1 LHWEILQLV
10 ARERVE
16 SLRREADRHRLV
28 REASIRS
35 PQHPAR
41 APGRTARALRRR
53 GLTGGGAVWLG
64 RVTRRY
70 AARGWRT
77 DLPRVVL
84 LLQAGNAFS
93 WFGYGLILPFEIVY
107 LHQFRGF
114 STATAG
120 LVLAAILG
128 AGTLVTL
135 PSGALLDRF
144 RAKPILIAANLA
156 SALGYAGLAFV
167 DRPWQAFA
175 WAVIGGAGVGVT
187 RTANQTLLIT
197 LIAPEQ
203 RVASFA
209 LGRAAQNLGL
219 GLGAVVAGFVVSSAY
234 DLRSFQALYL
244 FDAVTYLALAL
255 VVLAAVPD
263 RRAATVDRGM
273 GGGGF
278 RAVARDR
285 RFLIVI
291 AVNFALIVVGYALF
305 ANILAPFVKAHT
317 RVGPGGIG
325 ILFLFNTFFVAIA
338 QVPATHL
345 FKRMH
350 RARIFATASGLF
362 AIALLGVLPATLI
375 HSELAAAAL
384 LCGVAT
390 VIGIG
395 ECVHSLVLSPLVADL
410 APPHLLGRYI
420 SVFSLMV
427 TGGFAIGPAI
437 GGAVLAY
444 SPNAVWWGGAL
455 VAGVIGAGALLAG
468 DRIPD
473 KPLAATESTA
483 PPSAPIPD
491 AA

>member
-1 LHWEILQLV
+1 M
-10 ARERVE
+10 
-16 SLRREADRHRLV
+16 RL
-28 REASIRS
+28 S
-35 PQHPAR
+35 
-41 APGRTARALRRR
+41 
-53 GLTGGGAVWLG
+53 LG
-64 RVTRRY
+64 R
-70 AARGWRT
+70 AWRT

-84 LLQAGNAFS
+84 FMQAGNAFS
-93 WFGYGLILPFEIVY
+93 WFGYGLILPFEIIY

-120 LVLAAILG
+120 FVLGATLG

-144 RAKPILIAANLA
+144 RAKPILMAAVLA

-167 DRPWQAFA
+167 DRPWQALA
-175 WAVIGGAGVGVT
+175 CAVIGGAGVGVT

-197 LIAPEQ
+197 LITPDQ

-219 GLGAVVAGFVVSSAY
+219 GLGAAVAGFVLSSAQ

-244 FDAVTYLALAL
+244 FDAITYVALAL
-255 VVLAAVPD
+255 VVLAVVPN
-263 RRAATVDRGM
+263 RRAEAANPGTAR
-273 GGGGF
+273 GGF

-285 RFLIVI
+285 PFLIVI
-291 AVNFALIVVGYALF
+291 GVNLILIIVGYALF
-305 ANILAPFVKAHT
+305 ANILPPFLRAHT
-317 RVGPGGIG
+317 PVGPGAIG
-325 ILFLFNTFFVAIA
+325 ILFVFNTFFVAIA
-338 QVPATHL
+338 QLPATRL

-350 RARIFATASGLF
+350 RARIFAAASGLF

-375 HSELAAAAL
+375 HSELGATAL

-390 VIGIG
+390 LIAIG
-395 ECVHSLVLSPLVADL
+395 ECVHSVVLGPLVADV

-420 SVFSLMV
+420 SVLSLMV

-455 VAGVIGAGALLAG
+455 VAGAIGGGFLLAG
-468 DRIPD
+468 DRIPN
-473 KPLAATESTA
+473 KPLAATESKA
-483 PPSAPIPD
+483 PPDDPMPE

>member
-1 LHWEILQLV
+1 MRQ
-10 ARERVE
+10 
-16 SLRREADRHRLV
+16 SL
-28 REASIRS
+28 
-35 PQHPAR
+35 AR
-41 APGRTARALRRR
+41 A
-53 GLTGGGAVWLG
+53 
-64 RVTRRY
+64 
-70 AARGWRT
+70 WRT

-84 LLQAGNAFS
+84 FLQAGNAFS
-93 WFGYGLILPFEIVY
+93 WFGYGLILPFEIIY

-120 LVLAAILG
+120 LVLGAILG

-156 SALGYAGLAFV
+156 SALGFAGLAFV

-175 WAVIGGAGVGVT
+175 WAVIGGAGVGVS

-197 LIAPEQ
+197 LITPEQ

-219 GLGAVVAGFVVSSAY
+219 GLGAAVAGFVVSSAQ
-234 DLRSFQALYL
+234 DLRSFQELYL
-244 FDAVTYLALAL
+244 FDAITYVALAL
-255 VVLAAVPD
+255 VVLAVVPN
-263 RRAATVDRGM
+263 RRAAAADHGER
-273 GGGGF
+273 GGF

-291 AVNFALIVVGYALF
+291 AVNLVLIIVGYALF
-305 ANILAPFVKAHT
+305 ANILPPFVKAHT
-317 RVGPGGIG
+317 DVGPGAIG
-325 ILFLFNTFFVAIA
+325 ILFVFNTFFVAIA
-338 QVPATHL
+338 QLPATRL
-345 FKRMH
+345 FKRMR
-350 RARIFATASGLF
+350 RARTFAAASGLF
-362 AIALLGVLPATLI
+362 AIALLGVVPATLI
-375 HSELAAAAL
+375 HSELGATAL

-390 VIGIG
+390 VIAIG
-395 ECVHSLVLSPLVADL
+395 ECVHSVVLGPLVADL

-420 SVFSLMV
+420 AVFSLMV

-444 SPNAVWWGGAL
+444 SPDAVWWGGAL
-455 VAGVIGAGALLAG
+455 VAGVVGVGFLLVG

-473 KPLAATESTA
+473 KPLAATESKA
-483 PPSAPIPD
+483 PLGDPMPE
-491 AA
+491 AATLAVAESP

>member
-1 LHWEILQLV
+1 
-10 ARERVE
+10 
-16 SLRREADRHRLV
+16 
-28 REASIRS
+28 
-35 PQHPAR
+35 
-41 APGRTARALRRR
+41 
-53 GLTGGGAVWLG
+53 
-64 RVTRRY
+64 
-70 AARGWRT
+70 
-77 DLPRVVL
+77 VVL
-84 LLQAGNAFS
+84 LLQVGNAFS
-93 WFGYGLILPFEIVY
+93 WFGYGLILPFEIIY

-120 LVLAAILG
+120 LVLGAILG

-144 RAKPILIAANLA
+144 RAKPILMAANLA
-156 SALGYAGLAFV
+156 SALGYAGLAFI

-175 WAVIGGAGVGVT
+175 CAVIGGAGVGAT

-197 LIAPEQ
+197 LITPEQ

-209 LGRAAQNLGL
+209 LGRAAQNFGL
-219 GLGAVVAGFVVSSAY
+219 GLGAAIAGLVISSAQE
-234 DLRSFQALYL
+234 LRSFQALYL
-244 FDAVTYLALAL
+244 FDGITYVALAL
-255 VVLAAVPD
+255 VVLAVVPYQ
-263 RRAATVDRGM
+263 RAAAADHWMR
-273 GGGGF
+273 GGF
-278 RAVARDR
+278 GAVARDR
-285 RFLIVI
+285 RFVIVI
-291 AVNFALIVVGYALF
+291 VVNLLLIIVGYALF

-317 RVGPGGIG
+317 HVGPGAIG
-325 ILFLFNTFFVAIA
+325 VLFLFNNFFVAIA
-338 QVPATHL
+338 QVPATRL

-350 RARIFATASGLF
+350 RARVLAAASGIF

-375 HSELAAAAL
+375 HSELAATVL
-384 LCGVAT
+384 LCAVAT
-390 VIGIG
+390 VIAIG
-395 ECVHSLVLSPLVADL
+395 ECVHSLVLGPLVADL

-455 VAGVIGAGALLAG
+455 VAGVIGASALLAG

-473 KPLAATESTA
+473 KPLVATESTVL
-483 PPSAPIPD
+483 PGDPIPD

>member
-1 LHWEILQLV
+1 MNRLQL
-10 ARERVE
+10 
-16 SLRREADRHRLV
+16 
-28 REASIRS
+28 
-35 PQHPAR
+35 AR
-41 APGRTARALRRR
+41 A
-53 GLTGGGAVWLG
+53 WQ
-64 RVTRRY
+64 
-70 AARGWRT
+70 T

-93 WFGYGLILPFEIVY
+93 WFGYGLILPFEIIY

-120 LVLAAILG
+120 VVLGAILG
-128 AGTLVTL
+128 AGTVATP
-135 PSGALLDRF
+135 PSGVLLDRF
-144 RAKPILIAANLA
+144 RAKPILIAGNVA
-156 SALGYAGLAFV
+156 SALGYAGFAFV

-175 WAVIGGAGVGVT
+175 CAVIGGAGVGVT

-219 GLGAVVAGFVVSSAY
+219 GAGAAVAGFVISSAQ

-244 FDAVTYLALAL
+244 FDAITYAALAL
-255 VVLAAVPD
+255 VVLAVIPNQH
-263 RRAATVDRGM
+263 ATASDTGT
-273 GGGGF
+273 GEGGF

-285 RFLIVI
+285 RFLILM
-291 AVNFALIVVGYALF
+291 AVNLVLIIVGYALF
-305 ANILAPFVKAHT
+305 ANILPPFVKAHT
-317 RVGPGGIG
+317 HVGPGAIG
-325 ILFLFNTFFVAIA
+325 ILFVFNAFFVAIA
-338 QVPATHL
+338 QVPATRL

-350 RARIFATASGLF
+350 RAHIFATASGLF
-362 AIALLGVLPATLI
+362 AIALLAVLPATLI

-384 LCGVAT
+384 LCAVAT
-390 VIGIG
+390 VIAIG
-395 ECVHSLVLSPLVADL
+395 ECVHSLVLGPLVADL

-455 VAGVIGAGALLAG
+455 VAGVIAAGFLLVG

-473 KPLAATESTA
+473 KPRAATESK
-483 PPSAPIPD
+483 PPRCDPMPE

>member
-1 LHWEILQLV
+1 MSG
-10 ARERVE
+10 ERRGMVMRL
-16 SLRREADRHRLV
+16 SL
-28 REASIRS
+28 
-35 PQHPAR
+35 AR
-41 APGRTARALRRR
+41 A
-53 GLTGGGAVWLG
+53 
-64 RVTRRY
+64 
-70 AARGWRT
+70 WRT

-93 WFGYGLILPFEIVY
+93 WFGYGLILPFEIIY

-135 PSGALLDRF
+135 PSGALLDHF
-144 RAKPILIAANLA
+144 RAKPILIAANIA

-175 WAVIGGAGVGVT
+175 CAVIGGAGVGVT

-219 GLGAVVAGFVVSSAY
+219 GLGAAVAGFVVSSAQ
-234 DLRSFQALYL
+234 DLRSFQELYL
-244 FDAVTYLALAL
+244 FDAITYVALAL
-255 VVLAAVPD
+255 VVEAVVPN
-263 RRAATVDRGM
+263 RRAAAANPGTE
-273 GGGGF
+273 GGGF

-291 AVNFALIVVGYALF
+291 AVNLILIIVGYALF
-305 ANILAPFVKAHT
+305 ANILPPFVKAHT
-317 RVGPGGIG
+317 HVGPGAIG
-325 ILFLFNTFFVAIA
+325 ILFVFNTFFVAIA
-338 QVPATHL
+338 QLPATRL
-345 FKRMH
+345 FKRMR
-350 RARIFATASGLF
+350 RARTFAAASGLF

-375 HSELAAAAL
+375 HSELGATAL

-390 VIGIG
+390 VIAIG
-395 ECVHSLVLSPLVADL
+395 ECVHSVVLGPLVADL
-410 APPHLLGRYI
+410 APPHLLGRYM

-437 GGAVLAY
+437 GGAVLAF
-444 SPNAVWWGGAL
+444 SPDAVWWGGAL
-455 VAGVIGAGALLAG
+455 VAGAIGAGFLLRG

-473 KPLAATESTA
+473 KSLAATESKA
-483 PPSAPIPD
+483 PPGDPKPD

>member
-1 LHWEILQLV
+1 MRL
-10 ARERVE
+10 
-16 SLRREADRHRLV
+16 SL
-28 REASIRS
+28 
-35 PQHPAR
+35 AR
-41 APGRTARALRRR
+41 A
-53 GLTGGGAVWLG
+53 
-64 RVTRRY
+64 
-70 AARGWRT
+70 WRT
-77 DLPRVVL
+77 ELPRVVL

-93 WFGYGLILPFEIVY
+93 WLGYGLILPFEIIY

-120 LVLAAILG
+120 LVLGAILG

-167 DRPWQAFA
+167 DRPWQAFV

-197 LIAPEQ
+197 LITPEQ

-219 GLGAVVAGFVVSSAY
+219 GLGAAVAGFVISSAH

-244 FDAVTYLALAL
+244 FDAITYVALAL
-255 VVLAAVPD
+255 VVLAVVPN
-263 RRAATVDRGM
+263 RRAAATDHGT

-278 RAVARDR
+278 LAVARDR

-291 AVNFALIVVGYALF
+291 AVNLLLIIVGYALF
-305 ANILAPFVKAHT
+305 ANILAPFVNAHT
-317 RVGPGGIG
+317 RVGPGAIG
-325 ILFLFNTFFVAIA
+325 ILFVFNAFFVAVA
-338 QVPATHL
+338 QVPATRV

-350 RARIFATASGLF
+350 RARTFAVASGLF
-362 AIALLGVLPATLI
+362 AIGLLGVLPATLI

-384 LCGVAT
+384 LCGVST
-390 VIGIG
+390 VIAIG
-395 ECVHSLVLSPLVADL
+395 ECVHSIVLGPLVADL

-444 SPNAVWWGGAL
+444 SPDAVWWGGAL
-455 VAGVIGAGALLAG
+455 VAGVIGVGFLLVG
-468 DRIPD
+468 DRVPD
-473 KPLAATESTA
+473 KPLAATEPKA
-483 PPSAPIPD
+483 PPGDPVPE

>member
-1 LHWEILQLV
+1 MRL
-10 ARERVE
+10 
-16 SLRREADRHRLV
+16 SL
-28 REASIRS
+28 
-35 PQHPAR
+35 AR
-41 APGRTARALRRR
+41 A
-53 GLTGGGAVWLG
+53 
-64 RVTRRY
+64 
-70 AARGWRT
+70 WRT

-93 WFGYGLILPFEIVY
+93 WFGYGLILPFEIIY
-107 LHQFRGF
+107 LHEFRGF

-175 WAVIGGAGVGVT
+175 CAVIGGAGVGVT

-197 LIAPEQ
+197 LITPEQ

-219 GLGAVVAGFVVSSAY
+219 GLGAAVAGFVLSSAQ

-244 FDAVTYLALAL
+244 FDAITYVALAL
-255 VVLAAVPD
+255 VVLAVVPN
-263 RRAATVDRGM
+263 RRAAAADPGT
-273 GGGGF
+273 GGEGF

-291 AVNFALIVVGYALF
+291 AVNLVLIIVGYALF
-305 ANILAPFVKAHT
+305 ANILAPFVQAHT
-317 RVGPGGIG
+317 HVGPGAIG
-325 ILFLFNTFFVAIA
+325 ILFVFNAFFVAIA
-338 QVPATHL
+338 QLPATRL

-350 RARIFATASGLF
+350 RARTFAAASGFF

-390 VIGIG
+390 VIAIG
-395 ECVHSLVLSPLVADL
+395 ECVHSVVLGPLVADL

-444 SPNAVWWGGAL
+444 SPDAVWWGGAL
-455 VAGVIGAGALLAG
+455 VAGVISVGFLLVG
-468 DRIPD
+468 DRILD
-473 KPLAATESTA
+473 KPLAATESKA
-483 PPSAPIPD
+483 PPGDPMPE

>member
-1 LHWEILQLV
+1 
-10 ARERVE
+10 
-16 SLRREADRHRLV
+16 
-28 REASIRS
+28 
-35 PQHPAR
+35 
-41 APGRTARALRRR
+41 
-53 GLTGGGAVWLG
+53 
-64 RVTRRY
+64 
-70 AARGWRT
+70 
-77 DLPRVVL
+77 VVL
-84 LLQAGNAFS
+84 FLQAGNAFS
-93 WFGYGLILPFEIVY
+93 WFGYGLILPFEIIY

-120 LVLAAILG
+120 LVLGVILG

-144 RAKPILIAANLA
+144 RVKPILIAGNLA

-187 RTANQTLLIT
+187 RTANQTLLVT
-197 LIAPEQ
+197 LITPEQ

-219 GLGAVVAGFVVSSAY
+219 GLGAAVAGFVVSSAQ

-244 FDAVTYLALAL
+244 FDAITYGALAL
-255 VVLAAVPD
+255 VVLAVVPN
-263 RRAATVDRGM
+263 RRAAAAGTGT
-273 GGGGF
+273 GEGGF
-278 RAVARDR
+278 REVARDR

-291 AVNFALIVVGYALF
+291 AVNLVLIIVGYALF
-305 ANILAPFVKAHT
+305 ANILPPFVKAHT
-317 RVGPGGIG
+317 HAGPGAIG
-325 ILFLFNTFFVAIA
+325 ILFVFNTFFVAIA
-338 QVPATHL
+338 QVPATSL

-375 HSELAAAAL
+375 HSELGAAAL
-384 LCGVAT
+384 LCAVAT
-390 VIGIG
+390 VIAIG
-395 ECVHSLVLSPLVADL
+395 ECVHSLVLGPLVADL

-437 GGAVLAY
+437 GGAVLAT

-455 VAGVIGAGALLAG
+455 VAGAIGAGFLLVG
-468 DRIPD
+468 DRVPG
-473 KPLAATESTA
+473 KPLAVTEAEAA
-483 PPSAPIPD
+483 PCEPMPE